1 MPDSAVPY
9 QYYRVLISKTRSE
22 PYCSLNTVKL
32 YEGAS
37 TSSTDVA
44 QGSIVTA
51 SSFYSTG
58 TEPFNVLSSSS
69 NWWSS
74 KVHTSTEGALPQWV
88 MLELPTPKV
97 VRTFTISCTINAAE
111 APKDYKIQ
119 GSNDAITW
127 VDIYEETGNI
137 TELTITRY
145 LSVSVSGM
153 SKLDTGDISVAVF
166 VRNWSSGRLIKKVK
180 PNNDGSWKVGL
191 SSTEPVIITHVG
203 PSGYEP
209 ITDGPVTPYSW

>member
-1 MPDSAVPY
+1 MVATPY
-9 QYYRVLISKTRSE
+9 KYYRVLISKTRSD
-22 PYCSLNTVKL
+22 PYCSLNTVRL

-44 QGSIVTA
+44 QGSIATA
-51 SSFYSTG
+51 SSIYGSGTG
-58 TEPFNVLSSSS
+58 PANVLSSSS

-74 KVHTSTEGALPQWV
+74 KIHTSAEGKLPQWV
-88 MLELPTPKV
+88 QLELPSPKV
-97 VRTFTISCTINAAE
+97 VRAFAISCTVAAGE
-111 APKDYKIQ
+111 APVDFKIQ
-119 GSNDAITW
+119 ASHDATTW
-127 VDIYEETGNI
+127 IDIYEETGNT

-145 LSVSVSGM
+145 LSISVSGI

-166 VRNWSSGRLIKKVK
+166 VRDWLSGQLIKKVK